1 MPCLY
6 LVESFPEGEP
16 LLEWCASYGLEGIV
30 SKRLSS
36 PYSSGTMPQ
45 LGQGEDATGWRE
57 ANQFRHKMFEG
68 NKKPE
73 LTEEQKT
80 LIKKRQELARVQ
92 ERLQSPGLTTGM
104 ARSCASA

>member
-1 MPCLY
+1 MKC
-6 LVESFPEGEP
+6 E
-16 LLEWCASYGLEGIV
+16 
-30 SKRLSS
+30 
-36 PYSSGTMPQ
+36 
-45 LGQGEDATGWRE
+45 GWRE

-80 LIKKRQELARVQ
+80 LIKKRQELSRVQ

-104 ARSCASA
+104 TRELRKHIEILEREIGELEDGS

>member
-1 MPCLY
+1 MKC
-6 LVESFPEGEP
+6 E
-16 LLEWCASYGLEGIV
+16 
-30 SKRLSS
+30 
-36 PYSSGTMPQ
+36 
-45 LGQGEDATGWRE
+45 GWRE

-104 ARSCASA
+104 ARELRKHIEILEREIDELEDGS